1 MNVQKIIRQTLY
13 ESKEKN
19 LTIFYKVDVSI
30 TENLE
35 KEQELEQPVEQPQVP
50 VQQLQVQQPPLNPMP
65 NEETI
70 YEETFT
76 SKAMGKLQVSED
88 EIDNIQ
94 SLEDL
99 MDFLSKKSVKGN
111 PVLNDAVAEIIL
123 NMATNGAQS
132 IADLISKDDK
142 IYISVDYGK
151 EKNNSSASL
160 IKAKAIANYFAAKG
174 IPSEKITASGFGSAN
189 AIGTNKTKEGRK
201 QNRRVEVVI
210 K

>member
-1 MNVQKIIRQTLY
+1 MNVQKIIKQTLY
-13 ESKEKN
+13 ERKEKS

-35 KEQELEQPVEQPQVP
+35 REQEQEQPIEQPQVP
-50 VQQLQVQQPPLNPMP
+50 EVPAQQPQVQQPPLNPMP

-99 MDFLSKKSVKGN
+99 MDYLSNKSVKGN

-151 EKNNSSASL
+151 DKDDS
-160 IKAKAIANYFAAKG
+160 IGFKAIKSSGLNTLSLVLKKDN
-174 IPSEKITASGFGSAN
+174 KILPGQFNLQEFNRQIIFFRNS
-189 AIGTNKTKEGRK
+189 AIGA
-201 QNRRVEVVI
+201 
-210 K
+210 

>member
-13 ESKEKN
+13 ETKDKN

-35 KEQELEQPVEQPQVP
+35 KEQELEQPVEQPEIPEVP
-50 VQQLQVQQPPLNPMP
+50 IQQPQIQQAPITPMP

-76 SKAMGKLQVSED
+76 SKAMGKLQVQED

-99 MDFLSKKSVKGN
+99 MDYLSNKSVKGN

-123 NMATNGAQS
+123 NMAINGAQS
-132 IADLISKDDK
+132 IADLISKEDK

-151 EKNNSSASL
+151 EKDNS
-160 IKAKAIANYFAAKG
+160 IGFKAIKSSGLNTLSLVMKKDN
-174 IPSEKITASGFGSAN
+174 KILPGQFN
-189 AIGTNKTKEGRK
+189 LQEF
-201 QNRRVEVVI
+201 NRQLIWFRNTI
-210 K
+210 LSNT

>member
-1 MNVQKIIRQTLY
+1 MNVQKIIKQTLY

-132 IADLISKDDK
+132 IADLISKDDR
-142 IYISVDYGK
+142 IYISIDYGK
-151 EKNNSSASL
+151 EKDSSVGF
-160 IKAKAIANYFAAKG
+160 KAIKSSGLNTLSLVMKKDN
-174 IPSEKITASGFGSAN
+174 KILTGQFNLQEFNKQLIFFRNSV
-189 AIGTNKTKEGRK
+189 IGA
-201 QNRRVEVVI
+201 
-210 K
+210 

>member
-13 ESKEKN
+13 ERKEKS

-30 TENLE
+30 SENLE
-35 KEQELEQPVEQPQVP
+35 REQEQEQPMEQPQVP
-50 VQQLQVQQPPLNPMP
+50 EVPIQQPQVQQPPLTPIP

-76 SKAMGKLQVSED
+76 SKAMGKLQVQED

-99 MDFLSKKSVKGN
+99 MDYLSNKSVKGN
-111 PVLNDAVAEIIL
+111 PVLNDGVAEIIL

-151 EKNNSSASL
+151 DKDDS
-160 IKAKAIANYFAAKG
+160 IGFKAIKSSGLNTLSLVLKKDN
-174 IPSEKITASGFGSAN
+174 KILPGQFNLQEFNRQIIFFRNSV
-189 AIGTNKTKEGRK
+189 IGA
-201 QNRRVEVVI
+201 
-210 K
+210 

>member
-13 ESKEKN
+13 ERKEKR

-35 KEQELEQPVEQPQVP
+35 KEQELEQPMEQPQVP
-50 VQQLQVQQPPLNPMP
+50 EVPIQQPQVQQLPLTQMP

-99 MDFLSKKSVKGN
+99 MDYLSNKSVKGN
-111 PVLNDAVAEIIL
+111 PVLNDGVAEIIL
-123 NMATNGAQS
+123 NMAANGAQS

-151 EKNNSSASL
+151 DKDDS
-160 IKAKAIANYFAAKG
+160 IGFKAIKSSGLNTLSLVLKKDN
-174 IPSEKITASGFGSAN
+174 KILPGQFNLQEFNRQIIFFRNSV
-189 AIGTNKTKEGRK
+189 IGD
-201 QNRRVEVVI
+201 
-210 K
+210 